1 MTMSKEK
8 QDDWKRTQIRIPIG
22 LYEDVAQHAERH
34 NLSLNYAMLELMD
47 RGIHSISPKSKNT
60 DARSIY
66 FGEFN
71 CGDDIREVPLVKQ
84 QENITAV
91 ISDIFCRNP
100 QYQLIN
106 IETLDN
112 GEKIRYWYSIP
123 RNESFRD

>member
-1 MTMSKEK
+1 MGKEK

-22 LYEDVAQHAERH
+22 LYEDVAQYAEQH

-47 RGIHSISPKSKNT
+47 RGINSISAKSKNT
-60 DARSIY
+60 DQRSIY

-71 CGDDIREVPLVKQ
+71 CTDDIREVPLVKQ

-91 ISDIFCRNP
+91 ISDLFYRNP

-106 IETLDN
+106 IETLNN

-123 RNESFRD
+123 RSESFRG

>member
-1 MTMSKEK
+1 MSKEK

-22 LYEDVAQHAERH
+22 LYEDVVQHAEQH

-47 RGIHSISPKSKNT
+47 RGIHSISPKSNSPEV
-60 DARSIY
+60 RSIY
-66 FGEFN
+66 FGEFS
-71 CGDDIREVPLVKQ
+71 CVEDTRKAPLAEQ
-84 QENITAV
+84 QEELTAM

-106 IETLDN
+106 IETLDD
-112 GEKIRYWYSIP
+112 GKKIRYWYSIP

>member
-1 MTMSKEK
+1 MSKEK

-47 RGIHSISPKSKNT
+47 RGIHSISSKNKNT

-66 FGEFN
+66 FGEFT
-71 CGDDIREVPLVKQ
+71 CDDDIREVPLVKQ
-84 QENITAV
+84 QEKITAV
-91 ISDIFCRNP
+91 ISDIFFKNP
-100 QYQLIN
+100 QYQLLN

-123 RNESFRD
+123 RGESFRD

>member
-1 MTMSKEK
+1 MSKEK

-47 RGIHSISPKSKNT
+47 RGIHSISPKNKNT

-66 FGEFN
+66 FGEFT
-71 CGDDIREVPLVKQ
+71 CDDDIREAPLVKQ

-106 IETLDN
+106 IETLND
-112 GEKIRYWYSIP
+112 GKKIRYWYFIP
-123 RNESFRD
+123 RGESFRD

>member
-1 MTMSKEK
+1 MSKEK

-22 LYEDVAQHAERH
+22 LYEDVAQHAEQH

-47 RGIHSISPKSKNT
+47 RGIHSISAKSKNT

-71 CGDDIREVPLVKQ
+71 CTDDIREIPLAKQ

-91 ISDIFCRNP
+91 ISDIFCKNP

-106 IETLDN
+106 IETLND
-112 GEKIRYWYSIP
+112 GKKIRYWYSIP
-123 RNESFRD
+123 RSESFRD

>member
-1 MTMSKEK
+1 MSKEK

-47 RGIHSISPKSKNT
+47 RGIHSISPKNKNT

-66 FGEFN
+66 FGEFT
-71 CGDDIREVPLVKQ
+71 CDDDIREVSLVKQ

-91 ISDIFCRNP
+91 ISDIFCKNP

-123 RNESFRD
+123 KSESFRD

>member
-1 MTMSKEK
+1 MSKEK

-22 LYEDVAQHAERH
+22 LYEDVTRHAEQH

-47 RGIHSISPKSKNT
+47 RGIHSISPKSKNAEVCT
-60 DARSIY
+60 IF
-66 FGEFN
+66 FGEFS
-71 CGDDIREVPLVKQ
+71 CVEDIREVPLVKQ
-84 QENITAV
+84 QEKISAI